1 MEGTTSVVDAEYGR
15 GGCFCRCL
23 LLVWKLQTGRFDAW
37 TDATYDALLEKLRT
51 ALARVRD
58 ESSAVG

>member
-23 LLVWKLQTGRFDAW
+23 LLVRKLQAGRLDAW
-37 TDATYDALLEKLRT
+37 TDATYDGLLERLRT
-51 ALARVRD
+51 SLARVRD